1 LSEEEDMPPPP
12 APFNPAEQLGAIAPL
27 GYFDP
32 MGFTTVGDEE
42 GFRRLRECELKHGRV
57 AMMASIGL
65 VGQHFIKIPLFGL
78 DKVPSGIGA
87 FFDPTGFGGFFFLLC
102 ACGPFELAWRQ
113 EEWREPGNYG
123 NPFGIDMYTT
133 DMRNKEISNGRMAM
147 ISVVGIWAAEFAT
160 GRDAIQQFGFD
171 LPASPAVAEAV
182 TAAATLTPPLSAVAA
197 SAEGAIAL
205 SEEDMPP
212 PPAPFNPAEQVGA
225 IAPLGYFDPMGFTTV
240 GDEEG
245 FRRLRECELK
255 HGRVAMMA
263 SIGLVGQHFIKIP
276 LFGLDKVPSGLGAF
290 FDPTGF
296 GGFFFLL

>member
-1 LSEEEDMPPPP
+1 MMASIGLVGQHFIKIPLFGLDKVPSGVGAFFDPTGFGGFFFLLCACGPFELAWRQEEWREPGNYGNPFGVDMYTTDMRNKEISNGRMAMISVVGIWAAELATGKDAMQQFGLAAVAVAAEGAIALSEEDMPPPP
-12 APFNPAEQLGAIAPL
+12 APFNPAEQIGAIAPL

-113 EEWREPGNYG
+113 EEGREPGNYG
-123 NPFGIDMYTT
+123 SSFGVDMYTT

-147 ISVVGIWAAEFAT
+147 ISVAGIWAAELAT

-171 LPASPAVAEAV
+171 
-182 TAAATLTPPLSAVAA
+182 
-197 SAEGAIAL
+197 
-205 SEEDMPP
+205 
-212 PPAPFNPAEQVGA
+212 
-225 IAPLGYFDPMGFTTV
+225 
-240 GDEEG
+240 
-245 FRRLRECELK
+245 R
-255 HGRVAMMA
+255 
-263 SIGLVGQHFIKIP
+263 
-276 LFGLDKVPSGLGAF
+276 
-290 FDPTGF
+290 
-296 GGFFFLL
+296 